1 MEVVTKAQYDRDMAV
16 LTKQVAELTAMI
28 KPFVAAELDGEK
40 IVDWR
45 EACKIT
51 KLTPHGLADARRKG
65 RVVTEVKLNAK
76 EFGYKI
82 KHLEQYNQRYR
93 YNGN

>member
-16 LTKQVAELTAMI
+16 LTKQITDLTAMI
-28 KPFVAAELDGEK
+28 TPFVAAELDGEK
-40 IVDWR
+40 VVDWR
-45 EACKIT
+45 QACKIT
-51 KLTPHGLADARRKG
+51 NLTPHGLGDARRGG
-65 RVVTEVKLNAK
+65 RIFTNVKLNAK

-82 KHLEQYNQRYR
+82 KELEKYNQRYR